1 MVLDGANLILIPSYG
16 SKSKAQ
22 NQTVL
27 ARARENGVPI
37 VEANV
42 GMNLIISHGEV
53 VAYKWGNDQITTAI
67 VEIPRGSC
75 EDNARELEQ
84 IYLQQQK
91 TEMVKRYEQTM
102 SKS

>member
-1 MVLDGANLILIPSYG
+1 MILIPSYG

-42 GMNLIISHGEV
+42 GMNLIIISHGEV
-53 VAYKWGNDQITTAI
+53 VAYKWGNDQIATAI
-67 VEIPRGSC
+67 VEIPRDAC

-102 SKS
+102 NKS